1 MAFFGKEDRDFRITF
16 DTNITTRRY
25 DIALEKGNYGD
36 ELLDEGEHLM
46 EVKILGAMP
55 VWIARIFSEL
65 SIYSTSF
72 SKYGKE
78 YKKYCSNEEYDKRKG
93 IKVIC

>member
-1 MAFFGKEDRDFRITF
+1 
-16 DTNITTRRY
+16 
-25 DIALEKGNYGD
+25 
-36 ELLDEGEHLM
+36 M

-78 YKKYCSNEEYDKRKG
+78 YKKYCSYEEYDKRKG
-93 IKVIC
+93 IKVICYIQ